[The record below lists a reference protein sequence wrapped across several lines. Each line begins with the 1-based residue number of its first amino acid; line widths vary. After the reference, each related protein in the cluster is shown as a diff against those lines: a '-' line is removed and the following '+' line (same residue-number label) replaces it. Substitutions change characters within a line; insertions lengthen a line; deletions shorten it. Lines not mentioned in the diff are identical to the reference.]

1 MFYVKKQTLCNVL
14 LMFSRKK
21 EMFATGNWLEIPVG
35 SPTTWFSKKSV
46 TKWNFPFS
54 FTHHKNT
61 FNKIQVVIFGKKQT
75 K

>member
-1 MFYVKKQTLCNVL
+1 
-14 LMFSRKK
+14 
-21 EMFATGNWLEIPVG
+21 MFATGNWLDIPVG
-35 SPTTWFSKKSV
+35 SPTPWFSKKSV